1 MEAKHSQSDDS
12 RMSQSVSIRQHN
24 AITTARYEYSELQL
38 DLFFYLLSILR
49 KDNTDGVYEIV
60 VKDLSALT
68 GKEYKYGY
76 LKKATEEMGSRM
88 FEISTPKSYEQ
99 IWMFQRVK
107 YVIGEGRIEV
117 RFSDDIKPYLF
128 DLKDNFTS
136 FELYAA
142 LRLGSKYAKRIYSFC
157 SQWNDKGETPIYK
170 IDEFKKML
178 SLLDNKG
185 NEQYKQ
191 IGEFKRFVLDEAKKQ
206 INEHTDLQIDYTLY
220 KRGRSF
226 QSVSFKIK
234 RQPLTIVL
242 PTQDKPN
249 RGGTTP
255 VGASDAQYQ
264 NARLLLEKW
273 NIKRADVVNQIM
285 NSTELIQEVNKFAY
299 ELQTGKVKVEKNVAG
314 YLLTRLGL
322 KQPKGK
328 EKDAWISMG

>member
-1 MEAKHSQSDDS
+1 MNQTVE
-12 RMSQSVSIRQHN
+12 VRQHN

-38 DLFFYLLSILR
+38 DIFLYLLSMLR
-49 KDNTDGVYEIV
+49 RDKQDGIYEIV
-60 VKDLSALT
+60 VKELSAMT

-76 LKKATEEMGSRM
+76 LRKATEEMGSRM

-142 LRLGSKYAKRIYSFC
+142 LRLGSKYAKRIYALC
-157 SQWNDKGETPIYK
+157 SQWKDKGQTQTFSLN
-170 IDEFKKML
+170 EFKKML
-178 SLLDNKG
+178 FLLDDKG
-185 NEQYKQ
+185 NEQF
-191 IGEFKRFVLDEAKKQ
+191 ERLSDFKRYVLDASVKQ
-206 INEHTDLQIDYTLY
+206 INQRTDLEIGYTLQ

-226 QSVSFKIK
+226 NAVTFTVKS
-234 RQPLTIVL
+234 QPLAIVL
-242 PTQDKPN
+242 PLKDQSAKAGPIPTGISEN
-249 RGGTTP
+249 
-255 VGASDAQYQ
+255 QYQ
-264 NARLLLEKW
+264 NTRLLLEKW
-273 NIKRADVVNQIM
+273 NIKRVDVVNQII
-285 NSTELIQEVNKFAY
+285 NSPELIQEVNKFAY

-322 KQPKGK
+322 KQPKGIK
-328 EKDAWISMG
+328 ND

>member
-1 MEAKHSQSDDS
+1 
-12 RMSQSVSIRQHN
+12 MSQSISIRQHN
-24 AITTARYEYSELQL
+24 VITTARYEYSELQL

-49 KDNTDGVYEIV
+49 KDKTDGAYEIV
-60 VKDLSALT
+60 VKDLSAIT

-88 FEISTPKSYEQ
+88 FEISTPKSHEQ
-99 IWMFQRVK
+99 LWMFQRVK
-107 YVIGEGRIEV
+107 YVIGEGRIEI
-117 RFSDDIKPYLF
+117 RLSEDIKPYMF

-142 LRLGSKYAKRIYSFC
+142 LRLGSKYAKRIYTLC
-157 SQWNDKGETPIYK
+157 SQWNDKDETPIYK
-170 IDEFKKML
+170 ISELKKML
-178 SLLDNKG
+178 FLLDDKG

-206 INEHTDLQIDYTLY
+206 INEHTDLEMDYTLY

-226 QSVSFKIK
+226 ESVSFTIK
-234 RQPLTIVL
+234 RQPLVMIL
-242 PTQDKPN
+242 PIEDKSFKS
-249 RGGTTP
+249 GAAP
-255 VGASDAQYQ
+255 VGVSDAQHQ

-273 NIKRADVVNQIM
+273 NIKRTDVVNQIM
-285 NSTELIQEVNKFAY
+285 SSSQLILEVNKFAY

-328 EKDAWISMG
+328 ETTK

>member
-1 MEAKHSQSDDS
+1 MNQTVE
-12 RMSQSVSIRQHN
+12 IRQHN

-38 DLFFYLLSILR
+38 DIFLYLLSMLR
-49 KDNTDGVYEIV
+49 RDKQDGIYEIV
-60 VKDLSALT
+60 VKELSAMT

-76 LKKATEEMGSRM
+76 LRKATEEMGSRM

-142 LRLGSKYAKRIYSFC
+142 LRLGSKYAKRIYALC
-157 SQWNDKGETPIYK
+157 SQWKDKGQTQTFSLN
-170 IDEFKKML
+170 EFKKML
-178 SLLDNKG
+178 FLLDDKG
-185 NEQYKQ
+185 NEQF
-191 IGEFKRFVLDEAKKQ
+191 ERLSDFKRYVLDASVKQ
-206 INEHTDLQIDYTLY
+206 INQRTDLEIGYTLQ

-226 QSVSFKIK
+226 NAVTFTVKS
-234 RQPLTIVL
+234 QPLAIVL
-242 PTQDKPN
+242 PLKDQSAKAGPIPTGISEN
-249 RGGTTP
+249 
-255 VGASDAQYQ
+255 QYQ
-264 NARLLLEKW
+264 NTRLLLEKW
-273 NIKRADVVNQIM
+273 NIKRVDVVNQIM
-285 NSTELIQEVNKFAY
+285 NSPELIQEVNKFAY

-322 KQPKGK
+322 KQPKGIK
-328 EKDAWISMG
+328 ND